1 MKQFPGNKGFNS
13 KLIFLHSLAD
23 IRRLMG
29 KENQYFDVNE
39 NFYKLFT
46 WYSESVSIQELAF
59 IASQL
64 TVKCI

>member
-13 KLIFLHSLAD
+13 KLIFLYSLAD